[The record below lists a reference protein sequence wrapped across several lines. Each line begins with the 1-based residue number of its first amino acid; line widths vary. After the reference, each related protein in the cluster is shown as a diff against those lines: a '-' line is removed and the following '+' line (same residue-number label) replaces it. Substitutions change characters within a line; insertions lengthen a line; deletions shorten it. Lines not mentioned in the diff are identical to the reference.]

1 MSETLATT
9 TIAFAAEKLKSFSSL
24 PGGEDAEVNGP
35 APDDVEAYI
44 QLGFAALQRYFESGT
59 LVRNPDYETAE
70 SFLGSALGL
79 LRADDPLRVEVSFAL
94 GAIRI
99 AEHETRCASPCPAPE
114 EVAPI
119 VALLAPGGSMDDA
132 PPDRLYPYALAVDK
146 LYEHTHDR
154 ADISLAITWLS
165 KAADCRGLP
174 PEDRRRALIY
184 LAVQHANMGDALRE
198 RRTTIASMP
207 GLACSRRTTSAVA
220 NDRWTRTSTR
230 WRDSPAA

>member
-1 MSETLATT
+1 M
-9 TIAFAAEKLKSFSSL
+9 KSFSSL

-79 LRADDPLRVEVSFAL
+79 LRADDPLRVDVSFAL

-99 AEHETRCASPCPAPE
+99 AEHETRCARPCPAPE

-132 PPDRLYPYALAVDK
+132 PPDRLYPYALAGGCRWPRW
-146 LYEHTHDR
+146 LAAPIR
-154 ADISLAITWLS
+154 AICGPGRPSPIT
-165 KAADCRGLP
+165 AGEYP
-174 PEDRRRALIY
+174 
-184 LAVQHANMGDALRE
+184 
-198 RRTTIASMP
+198 
-207 GLACSRRTTSAVA
+207 
-220 NDRWTRTSTR
+220 TR
-230 WRDSPAA
+230 WEADRKHPRSSIRSAPPDPLAPKKLGR